1 MPPGWY
7 VTLHGEACDLRTWSR
22 ELADA
27 AVGRLLETPQDLWL
41 LTSARFARCQGHDDV
56 RTLTEPLVD
65 DLNVTMAEEHATLPL
80 NVTAIVLIRADGVR
94 HYQHCIYHSLQPRD
108 QVAARGIYK
117 NELDALPLRDRV
129 HGLLVQLVEAR
140 DGAGIYRTLEL
151 AEQLVGGQGT
161 LRTLSGDERSYRR
174 FREWANAFRHPTVPY
189 HVPAEIP
196 MVEALGRLRSIV
208 RIALGNK
215 A

>member
-1 MPPGWY
+1 MMETSPG
-7 VTLHGEACDLRTWSR
+7 VAG
-22 ELADA
+22 
-27 AVGRLLETPQDLWL
+27 
-41 LTSARFARCQGHDDV
+41 SAFRNASTDWRSSKV
-56 RTLTEPLVD
+56 RASAEPLVD

-80 NVTAIVLIRADGVR
+80 NVTAIVLVRADAAR
-94 HYQHCIYHSLQPRD
+94 HYQPCIYLSLQPRD
-108 QVAARGIYK
+108 QVAARGVYK

-140 DGAGIYRTLEL
+140 DGAGKYRTLEL

-174 FREWANAFRHPTVPY
+174 FREWANAFRHPSVPY
-189 HVPAEIP
+189 DVPAEIP
-196 MVEALGRLRSIV
+196 MIEALGRLRSIV
-208 RIALGNK
+208 RLALRNS